1 MGLSWHV
8 IELFKAYAH
17 GGEVKDFVLS
27 AKSAKT
33 GYYSFCRK
41 MFSEWDEF
49 WRVYLSMFNKLMGHA
64 RMVFS
69 VL

>member
-1 MGLSWHV
+1 MGMSWDV
-8 IELFKAYAH
+8 IELIYTYAH
-17 GGEVKDFVLS
+17 GGQVSGFASS

-41 MFSEWDEF
+41 MFSERDKF
-49 WRVYLSMFNKLMGHA
+49 WGVYLSMFNKLMGHA
-64 RMVFS
+64 RMVIS